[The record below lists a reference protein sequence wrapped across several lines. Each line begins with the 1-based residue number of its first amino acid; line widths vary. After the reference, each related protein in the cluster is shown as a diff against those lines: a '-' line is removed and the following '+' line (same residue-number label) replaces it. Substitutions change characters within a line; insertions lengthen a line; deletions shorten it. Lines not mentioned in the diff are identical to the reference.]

1 MPGRY
6 EFSYTPNSVYGHA
19 VALVERVFGCPAGGE
34 CIVDLGC
41 GYGAIAEQCT
51 ELGYTYVGFDLEPDS
66 AKAVRN
72 RGFEAHTLDLRD
84 FAGLAA
90 SVAEAIG
97 DRSIA
102 GIVMLD
108 TLEHIIDSVALLEA
122 IRGLLANRPPAPLVL
137 SVPNVTHLEIAA
149 KLLQGRWDVTEVGLL
164 DDTHVTFFSA
174 ARLSTVARGAG
185 WLEIAENDYRLN
197 ATDQHFPSDDVSL
210 LPDTPIQHVL
220 ELLRAKSEPCGTVNQ
235 FVRAYLPGPVK
246 AESSED
252 DSHMPFLSVLT
263 RTQGK
268 RPDTL
273 QETLLC
279 LAAQECT
286 DFECLVLAH
295 DVSAEV
301 LGDLQYLLDTLP
313 ANVAGQFRLIPVMGG
328 GRSRPLNVGLEHAR
342 GRYVAILDDD
352 DLAFAHWVGEFKTL
366 SEERPGR
373 VLRAGVVTQEA
384 EHGRWLDRL
393 EYRNIGGFNA
403 PYPSEFDLLD
413 HLVENHSPPCGLA
426 FPRSAFRDLGIT
438 FDENLPVL
446 EDWDVLLQAAM
457 FCGVV
462 NTAEVTS
469 VYRWWPK
476 ADCSL
481 QRHSK
486 LEWQSARSAV
496 VRRMDSAPF
505 ILPSGGVSQI
515 RTLIDER
522 NSISD
527 PSAVALREEVLA
539 LQARVNELTV
549 ANNELTNQCEW
560 LSITAQAANEG
571 NQRRLEE
578 LTMEFH
584 HSTSWRVTAPLRA
597 LASRRVRP

>member
-19 VALVERVFGCPAGGE
+19 VALVERVFGDGE
-34 CIVDLGC
+34 CVIDLGC
-41 GYGAIAEQCT
+41 GYGAIAEPCT
-51 ELGYTYVGFDLEPDS
+51 DLGYTYVGFDLDPDS
-66 AKAVRN
+66 AKALRN
-72 RGFEAHTLDLRD
+72 RGFEAHTVDLRNVAD
-84 FAGLAA
+84 FAANIG
-90 SVAEAIG
+90 EAIG
-97 DRSIA
+97 QRSIA
-102 GIVMLD
+102 GVVMLD
-108 TLEHIIDSVALLEA
+108 TLEHIVDSAALLDA
-122 IRGLLANRPPAPLVL
+122 IRGLLSQRPPAPLVL

-149 KLLQGRWDVTEVGLL
+149 KLLQGRWDVTDVGLL
-164 DDTHVTFFSA
+164 DDTHVSFFSS
-174 ARLSTVARGAG
+174 ARLSAVTRGAG

-197 ATDQHFPSDDVSL
+197 ATDQHFPADDVSL

-220 ELLRAKSEPCGTVNQ
+220 ELLRSKSEPCGTVNQ

-246 AESSED
+246 AESAED
-252 DSHMPFLSVLT
+252 DSDMPFLSVLT

-295 DVSAEV
+295 DVSAAV

-313 ANVAGQFRLIPVMGG
+313 ANVAGNFRLIPVMGG

-373 VLRAGVVTQEA
+373 VLRTGVVTQEA

-403 PYPSEFDLLD
+403 PYPSEFDLFD

-426 FPRSAFRDLGIT
+426 FPRSAFRDIGIR

-462 NTAEVTS
+462 SSAEVTS

-505 ILPSGGVSQI
+505 IVPSGGVSQI
-515 RTLIDER
+515 RALIDQR
-522 NSISD
+522 NSFD
-527 PSAVALREEVLA
+527 HPSVAALQDEVGALRA
-539 LQARVNELTV
+539 QVNELTV
-549 ANNELTNQCEW
+549 ANRDLTNHCDW
-560 LSITAQAANEG
+560 LTRTAIDANEG
-571 NQRRLEE
+571 NQRRLQE
-578 LTMEFH
+578 LTQEFQE
-584 HSTSWRVTAPLRA
+584 STSWRVTAPLRA
-597 LASRRVRP
+597 WSRHVRR